1 MKQKIAW
8 YVTEC
13 DICHRVKEDHLRT
26 TGNLH
31 PLGVTKWKWEDIYMD
46 FIVGLPCTSRGHDS
60 IWVIV
65 DHLMKSVHFIPVGT
79 WYRVRQY
86 AELYITH
93 IVCYH
98 GIPKTIISDSGSIF
112 VACFWKQLHECLDT
126 HLIRSSAYHPQ
137 TNG

>member
-1 MKQKIAW
+1 MKQEIAW

-31 PLGVTKWKWEDIYMD
+31 PLSVTEWKWEDIYMD

-65 DHLMKSVHFIPVGT
+65 DHL
-79 WYRVRQY
+79 
-86 AELYITH
+86 
-93 IVCYH
+93 
-98 GIPKTIISDSGSIF
+98 
-112 VACFWKQLHECLDT
+112 
-126 HLIRSSAYHPQ
+126 
-137 TNG
+137 